1 MSEARDLGDLAGDD
15 ARVVLLH
22 DIRDVFAAAFPDDHL
37 AHTGE
42 SAGPGRPD
50 EGPRLTTKQM
60 LERLCSIEERPWGA
74 WERARKP
81 MTDMG
86 LAALLR
92 PYGIR
97 FDRMGHR
104 KASRET

>member
-1 MSEARDLGDLAGDD
+1 MSEGGLACDD
-15 ARVVLLH
+15 AGIVLLR
-22 DIRDVFAAAFPDDHL
+22 DIRDVFAAAFPDDHP

>member
-1 MSEARDLGDLAGDD
+1 MSKALAGDD
-15 ARVVLLH
+15 AAVVLLR
-22 DIRDVFAAAFPDDHL
+22 DIRDVFAEAFPNHP
-37 AHTGE
+37 AHTAE
-42 SAGPGRPD
+42 SSGPGRPD
-50 EGPRLTTKQM
+50 EGPGIATREL
-60 LERLCSIEERPWGA
+60 LERLCAIEERPWGA